1 MAVQQPYERL
11 KAWEHAHRLYVA
23 VSSATRSWPRDE
35 RFELTSQVRRA
46 AFSVPAN
53 IAEGAGKL
61 GPKEFRK
68 HLDIAHGSLFELSYG
83 LHAARELGYLRPDE
97 WTKIEPIRDEAARV
111 LWALLKAVAA
121 RCPKGRGPKQPT
133 HAPVAPSAPSV

>member
-1 MAVQQPYERL
+1 MQQPYERL

-23 VSSATRSWPRDE
+23 VHKATKAWPRDE
-35 RFELTSQVRRA
+35 RYELTSQVRRA

-68 HLDIAHGSLFELSYG
+68 GLDIAHGSLYELSYA
-83 LHAARELGYLRPDE
+83 LHAAREFGYLSQEDWRV
-97 WTKIEPIRDEAARV
+97 IEPIRDETARV
-111 LWALLKAVAA
+111 LWALLKAVSA
-121 RCPKGRGPKQPT
+121 RCSKKKAG
-133 HAPVAPSAPSV
+133 PVAAVATSAP

>member
-1 MAVQQPYERL
+1 MHE
-11 KAWEHAHRLYVA
+11 
-23 VSSATRSWPRDE
+23 ATKSWPREE

-68 HLDIAHGSLFELSYG
+68 ALDIAHGSLFELSYG
-83 LHAARELGYLRPDE
+83 LHAARQFGYLSAE
-97 WTKIEPIRDEAARV
+97 SWAQIEPIRDEASRV

-121 RCPKGRGPKQPT
+121 RSGKNGSKSPS
-133 HAPVAPSAPSV
+133 HAPRAPNAPSD

>member
-1 MAVQQPYERL
+1 MQQPYERL
-11 KAWEHAHRLYVA
+11 KAWEHAHRLFIA
-23 VSSATRSWPRDE
+23 VHQATKSWPREE

-61 GPKEFRK
+61 GAKEFRK
-68 HLDIAHGSLFELSYG
+68 ALDIAHGSLFELSYG
-83 LHAARELGYLRPDE
+83 LHAARELGYLGSED
-97 WTKIEPIRDEAARV
+97 WAAIEPIRDEASRV

-121 RCPKGRGPKQPT
+121 RCPKKRSSQSQSL
-133 HAPVAPSAPSV
+133 APLAS